1 MDPTTRTAATADTAA
16 SASPLL
22 DTALEKVSALEFP
35 PPAHFVS
42 HAPMACEALAAQGYE
57 DRLARWVPHFAR
69 QLSSAAAPADPPA
82 GWASGWA
89 DALGDGRRLPEWIG
103 FFDRSITDDG
113 WAAVVRLWVPR
124 LMPGLASALFH
135 GVIRTAHAVRAV
147 DAVDS
152 PARRAE
158 LARALGNWA
167 AWSRAGATARPVAGG
182 GDARLDAL
190 DAAAD
195 AAGCFLVEPD
205 IYHLHLVTGAMAV
218 ARLAG
223 HLSADDADAAVSQLR
238 ADHAALLGDLDPTVV
253 RDRQVAWDPAAAAA
267 AAGSFDA
274 HQIKLVDSC
283 HEGFAE
289 TGDAVFV
296 AAARLVTGL
305 G

>member
-1 MDPTTRTAATADTAA
+1 MEPTALTVTAN
-16 SASPLL
+16 ASPLL
-22 DTALEKVSALEFP
+22 DSALEKVSALEFP

-42 HAPMACEALAAQGYE
+42 HAPMACEALAAQGCE
-57 DRLARWVPHFAR
+57 DRLARWVRHFAG
-69 QLSSAAAPADPPA
+69 QLAPAPSPVDPPA

-89 DALGDGRRLPEWIG
+89 DALGNGRRLPVWIG
-103 FFDRSITDDG
+103 FFERSIADDG
-113 WAAVVRLWVPR
+113 WPAVVRLWVPR

-135 GVIRTAHAVRAV
+135 GVIRTAHAVRAL
-147 DAVDS
+147 DAVGT
-152 PARRAE
+152 PARRGE
-158 LARALGNWA
+158 LARALGSWA
-167 AWSRAGATARPVAGG
+167 SWYRAGATPRPLEAS
-182 GDARLDAL
+182 GDARLDAV

-195 AAGCFLVEPD
+195 AAGCFVAKPD

-223 HLSADDADAAVSQLR
+223 HLTADDGAAAVSQLR
-238 ADHAALLGDLDPTVV
+238 ADHAAMLGDLDPTVV
-253 RDRQVAWDPAAAAA
+253 PDRDVAWDPTAVEAAAE
-267 AAGSFDA
+267 SFDA